1 MIFPQQI
8 CCILLG
14 YISNCFSSICH
25 LKHTRQQ
32 NKYHVLFNSLVIS
45 AFALLDHIKANAIF
59 RVSYVD
65 HNSPI
70 DHWI

>member
-32 NKYHVLFNSLVIS
+32 KKYHVLFNSFVIS